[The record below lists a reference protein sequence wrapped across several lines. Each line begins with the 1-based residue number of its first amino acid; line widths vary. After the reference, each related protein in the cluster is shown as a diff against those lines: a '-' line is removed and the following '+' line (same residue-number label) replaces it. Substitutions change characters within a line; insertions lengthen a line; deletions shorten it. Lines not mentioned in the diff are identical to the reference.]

1 MNGRLSQMEDM
12 YGAQKEKPKEF
23 RDRGKSKRG
32 KGIWLPSLAS
42 GIAGSLITG
51 SLLVFGG
58 DYLNH
63 QEPVSQKQTA
73 AGTVEAKQ
81 QVPVQTS
88 YKAGADLADMVEKS
102 AKSIVGVVNYQ
113 QQRGMGGLRSSGT
126 DSSAEVESGT
136 GSGVMYK
143 KDGNAAY
150 IVTNNHVIEGASKVE
165 VTLEDGSTVKADVVG
180 ADALTDLAVLKIDA
194 DTAPEALPFGDSDA
208 VRAGESVVAIGNPL
222 GLEFSRTVTQGIV
235 SAADRSIEVSTSA
248 GEWDLDVIQTDAAIN
263 PGNSGGA
270 LINEKGE
277 VIGIN
282 SLKISEDGV
291 EGLGFAIPSNDLKPI
306 AEEMIKNGKVSRPYL
321 GVGLSDLSELP
332 GYYRQNLPAK
342 AAEGVMVT
350 SVENGSAAAKAG
362 LRQEDIIIEI
372 DGNKVTSTSELRKYL
387 YKNGKSGQS
396 VTLTVFRGQEKKTVM
411 VKPAQS

>member
-1 MNGRLSQMEDM
+1 MEEM
-12 YGAQKEKPKEF
+12 ERTQEEKPEELKSGNKKKE
-23 RDRGKSKRG
+23 R

-58 DYLNH
+58 DYLN
-63 QEPVSQKQTA
+63 SQDTVPQKEQAAA
-73 AGTVEAKQ
+73 AGTAEVKQ
-81 QVPVQTS
+81 QAPLQQTS
-88 YKAGADLADMVEKS
+88 YKAGGNLADMVETS
-102 AKSIVGVVNYQ
+102 SKSIVGVVNYQ
-113 QQRGMGGLRSSGT
+113 LQRGMGGLRSSGT

-143 KDGNAAY
+143 KDGKSAY

-180 ADALTDLAVLKIDA
+180 ADALTDLAVLKIGA
-194 DTAPEALPFGDSDA
+194 DNAPEALPFGDSDA

-306 AEEMIKNGKVSRPYL
+306 VEEMIRTGKVSRPYL
-321 GVGLSDLSELP
+321 GVSLSGIAELP
-332 GYYRQNLPAK
+332 GYYQQNIPDK
-342 AAEGVMVT
+342 AEEGVMVT
-350 SVENGSAAAKAG
+350 SVENGSPAAKAG
-362 LRQEDIIIEI
+362 LQQQDIITAI

-387 YKNGKSGQS
+387 YKNGKSGKT
-396 VTLTVFRGQEKKTVM
+396 VALTVYRGQDEKTINVQ
-411 VKPAQS
+411 PDQS